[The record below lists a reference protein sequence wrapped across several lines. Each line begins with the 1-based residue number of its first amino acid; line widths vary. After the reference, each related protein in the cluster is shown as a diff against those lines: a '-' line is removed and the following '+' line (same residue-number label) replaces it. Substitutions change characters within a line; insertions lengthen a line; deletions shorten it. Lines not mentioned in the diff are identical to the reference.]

1 MEQINLTNSNE
12 DFAVF
17 LPAIS
22 GIYAKFMSDYQ
33 ANKLPPERIPQGLPK
48 GLDSL
53 KFLNENDGLFTYK
66 WGLYSAGHAELDIN
80 NTNEREAYIQKR
92 DRSKNI
98 ILGDSGGFQVAKG
111 ILKFD
116 WDNFYTPGH
125 KNDEVRMKILKW
137 LEHTSDWSMIL
148 DVPSFSVTLNIG
160 VNTITDCLK
169 YTVYN
174 NEFFMKHR
182 TPGATKFLNVLQG
195 NDIPSADDWYEA
207 VKPFSDT
214 KLYGD
219 KAFEGWAMGGENMR
233 WWKLIC
239 YRLIKMRDEG
249 MLDGKDW
256 IHFLGTSA
264 LTAAVQLTALKREL
278 VKVNPNLEVSFDC
291 ASPFVSVAKGQVY
304 TKNEFDQV
312 KKNPRFGYN
321 MDVAKDHK
329 DYAHGTDPYIS
340 KKELWNLDVHNSP
353 VMQCFKEGDICVKG
367 HDMESKSS
375 WDSLSYVLIMAHNVY
390 QHIDAVQEANRL
402 CDSRNF
408 DKVPSKTIEFCDFV
422 KELFVSE
429 KPMQMIEDNSGL
441 LNKLSTAKFTGAP
454 RTSTL
459 EHLVEDV
466 PDMMKLPKTE
476 KKEFEQNTFGSL
488 FE

>member
-1 MEQINLTNSNE
+1 MEQINLTNRNE
-12 DFAVF
+12 DYAVF

-66 WGLYSAGHAELDIN
+66 WGLYSAGHAELDLKN
-80 NTNEREAYIQKR
+80 SDEREAYIQKR
-92 DRSKNI
+92 DRTKNI

-116 WDNFYTPGH
+116 WENFYTPGH

-137 LEHTSDWSMIL
+137 LEHTADWSMCL

-174 NEFFMKHR
+174 NEFFVKHR

-214 KLYGD
+214 SLYGD

-291 ASPFVSVAKGQVY
+291 ASPFVSVAKGQIY
-304 TKNEFDQV
+304 TNNEFDQV

-329 DYAHGTDPYIS
+329 DYAHGTDAYIS
-340 KKELWNLDVHNSP
+340 KKEHWNLDVHNSP
-353 VMQCFKEGDICVKG
+353 IMQCFKEGDICVKG
-367 HDMESKSS
+367 HDLDSKSS
-375 WDSLSYVLIMAHNVY
+375 WDSLSYVLIMGHNVY
-390 QHIDAVQEANRL
+390 QHIDAVQTANKL
-402 CDSRNF
+402 CDSRDF
-408 DKVPSKTIEFCDFV
+408 DKVPSRTIEFCDFV
-422 KELFVSE
+422 KELFASE
-429 KPMQMIEDNSGL
+429 KPMQMIEDNTGL

-476 KKEFEQNTFGSL
+476 KKEFEKNTFGSL

>member
-1 MEQINLTNSNE
+1 MEQINLTNRNE

-92 DRSKNI
+92 DRTKNI

-207 VKPFSDT
+207 VTVSYT
-214 KLYGD
+214 
-219 KAFEGWAMGGENMR
+219 
-233 WWKLIC
+233 
-239 YRLIKMRDEG
+239 
-249 MLDGKDW
+249 
-256 IHFLGTSA
+256 H
-264 LTAAVQLTALKREL
+264 LTLPT
-278 VKVNPNLEVSFDC
+278 
-291 ASPFVSVAKGQVY
+291 
-304 TKNEFDQV
+304 
-312 KKNPRFGYN
+312 
-321 MDVAKDHK
+321 
-329 DYAHGTDPYIS
+329 
-340 KKELWNLDVHNSP
+340 
-353 VMQCFKEGDICVKG
+353 
-367 HDMESKSS
+367 
-375 WDSLSYVLIMAHNVY
+375 
-390 QHIDAVQEANRL
+390 
-402 CDSRNF
+402 
-408 DKVPSKTIEFCDFV
+408 TIEV
-422 KELFVSE
+422 
-429 KPMQMIEDNSGL
+429 
-441 LNKLSTAKFTGAP
+441 
-454 RTSTL
+454 
-459 EHLVEDV
+459 
-466 PDMMKLPKTE
+466 
-476 KKEFEQNTFGSL
+476 
-488 FE
+488 